1 MNRLLNG
8 IGRVAI
14 TLLVMLLI
22 GYGWAFI
29 ELKILL
35 KNNPELFGLVFY
47 QQADSSMISTFS
59 EDDIVIVQKGS
70 SYVSGDKIMYVNEN
84 NEYYVRT
91 VSTING
97 NIVTLACDNCK
108 LDTEE
113 INTNTIT
120 GKAIGKIRGFGK
132 IINFFKQRW
141 FLITLALVGFT
152 FVIISQY
159 IHETPRK
166 IK

>member
-8 IGRVAI
+8 IGRIAI
-14 TLLVMLLI
+14 TLLIMLLI

-47 QQADSSMISTFS
+47 QQADSSMISIFS

-70 SYVSGDKIMYVNEN
+70 SYASGDRIMYVTED
-84 NEYYVRT
+84 NEYYIRT
-91 VSTING
+91 VFSVND
-97 NIVTLACDNCK
+97 NMVTLACDNCK
-108 LDTEE
+108 LENKETNV
-113 INTNTIT
+113 NTVI

-132 IINFFKQRW
+132 IINFFKQKW

-159 IHETPRK
+159 IHETPKK
-166 IK
+166 IN